1 MRRIPYE
8 HIASAFHPPWFFG
21 MINRYSSPYPN
32 YIHQL
37 FVTPSKHLYV
47 LKDRRLKWQDK
58 AMEVQLDKVEDAD
71 KEHVVHYIVADHTSA
86 AFYAELR
93 TSKTLI
99 SPSEFLTR
107 AWAKKPDFFFH
118 GLPEQLIVPAAV
130 SNKYPEINDWLEHL
144 HVGLVP
150 PPSGFYAGVHQ
161 VRNWEKDV
169 ANTVSFHDYLEKT
182 PCTLDNL
189 RPSIA
194 RTLQM
199 ANDSEINRP
208 GIRMT
213 RRQLW
218 EMPIEGR
225 PPIRVMG

>member
-1 MRRIPYE
+1 
-8 HIASAFHPPWFFG
+8 

-58 AMEVQLDKVEDAD
+58 AMEVQLDKVEEAD

-107 AWAKKPDFFFH
+107 AWAKKTDFFFH

-144 HVGLVP
+144 LVGLVP

-169 ANTVSFHDYLEKT
+169 ANTISFHDYLEKT
-182 PCTLDNL
+182 PCTLENL

-194 RTLQM
+194 RALQM

-213 RRQLW
+213 RKRLW

>member
-1 MRRIPYE
+1 MSNPQLTPRDN
-8 HIASAFHPPWFFG
+8 SSQVFDV
-21 MINRYSSPYPN
+21 INRYSSPHPN

-58 AMEVQLDKVEDAD
+58 AMEVQLDKVEEAD
-71 KEHVVHYIVADHTSA
+71 KEHVVHYIVADHTSS

-93 TSKTLI
+93 ASKTLI
-99 SPSEFLTR
+99 TPIEFLTR

-118 GLPEQLIVPAAV
+118 GVPEQLIVPTGI
-130 SNKYPEINDWLEHL
+130 SNKYPEINDWLKQL
-144 HVGLVP
+144 QVGLVP
-150 PPSGFYAGVHQ
+150 PPSGFYAGIHQ

-169 ANTVSFHDYLEKT
+169 ANTISFHDHLEKT

-199 ANDSEINRP
+199 ANDREINRP

-213 RRQLW
+213 RKQLW